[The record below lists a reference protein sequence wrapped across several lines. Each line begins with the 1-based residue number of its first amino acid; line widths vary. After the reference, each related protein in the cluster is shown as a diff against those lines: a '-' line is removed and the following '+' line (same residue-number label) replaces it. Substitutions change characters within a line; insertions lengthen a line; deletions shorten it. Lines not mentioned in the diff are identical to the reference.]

1 MFGTHY
7 LHLYGETYQCTKIGV
22 WYICIYVVL
31 LIVDK
36 YTDLR
41 VKVVKGTPSLVLH
54 IRAEPSVDVEAKNSE
69 SRLEH
74 GIT

>member
-1 MFGTHY
+1 MEPITFI
-7 LHLYGETYQCTKIGV
+7 CTEKPTIAPRLECG
-22 WYICIYVVL
+22 ICIYVVL